1 MFLGPPLPLS
11 PNLPLAELLAHAQP
25 PGPLGAW
32 LRDCRHR
39 LHVYDGG
46 GGYRRLLVSPDLGFL
61 LGRCSHVALRQ
72 DRGPVVLPAEVV
84 IEWRT
89 LQVVTATPYL
99 PGVERLSAQ
108 FPGLRP
114 DSSGLLVPIRTGSPE
129 EVLAECLA
137 RGMQVVG
144 SRVVYV
150 GKDGKDGKRREGRE
164 GRERWEG
171 FPS

>member
-1 MFLGPPLPLS
+1 MFPGPPLPLS
-11 PNLPLAELLAHAQP
+11 PDLPLSALLACVRP

-39 LHVYDGG
+39 LRVYDTGG
-46 GGYRRLLVSPDLGFL
+46 VNPGLLVSPDLGFL
-61 LGRCSHVALRQ
+61 LGRCSHIALRQ
-72 DRGPVVLPAEVV
+72 GREPVVLEADVV

-99 PGVERLSAQ
+99 PGVERLSAR

-114 DSSGLLVPIRTGSPE
+114 DPSGLLVPIRTRSPE

-137 RGMQVVG
+137 EGMQVAG
-144 SRVVYV
+144 SRIVYARAE
-150 GKDGKDGKRREGRE
+150 GGEAEGKRGGR
-164 GRERWEG
+164 
-171 FPS
+171 